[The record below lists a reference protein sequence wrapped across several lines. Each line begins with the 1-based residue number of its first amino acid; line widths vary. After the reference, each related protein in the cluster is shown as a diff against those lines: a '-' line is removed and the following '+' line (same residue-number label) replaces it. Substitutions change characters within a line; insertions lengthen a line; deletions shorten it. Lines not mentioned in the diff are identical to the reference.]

1 MTTLRIFISS
11 STIAES
17 QATSNDAAL
26 RQYAWVLFDA
36 AGKPLRSGHDAL
48 AALPLA
54 SQTEVILPAN
64 SVSFVR
70 ATLPAGNR
78 KRMLDALPFL
88 IEDHLITAPEQVH
101 VVIAESLSENDAV
114 LASTD
119 QALLADLLKTFKAHG
134 VLVSRVLPATL
145 LPKLSANN
153 WAFVCN
159 GDDSFVRTG
168 SASGLAFELN
178 ALQTEPPLAL
188 LLALQQAKA
197 EQSLPNEI
205 AVYGNQQLD
214 LAAWSQL
221 LAVRFVA
228 KEADWKVSPPAL
240 GMNSAMNF
248 LQGKFQPA
256 SQGWAWLSQAKP
268 ALVMLVAMLLVAL
281 IGSSVDWAR
290 KASEKNRLDKEM
302 KALFMNAFPEAT
314 NVVDAPLQMQRKLA
328 EMQHASGGTESS
340 DFLPLLADVSAS
352 TGGLANVTVM
362 DYQNGQLSLS
372 LQATSEEA
380 ARELAEKLGVS
391 GRIVVVQNLKTTNN
405 GVDFQLVFK
414 ASEIKAGTQ

>member
-1 MTTLRIFISS
+1 MVFLTTLRIFMSTSS
-11 STIAES
+11 IVDTLA
-17 QATSNDAAL
+17 ASNEAAL
-26 RQYAWVLFDA
+26 RQYTWVLFDA
-36 AGKPLRSGHDAL
+36 AGKPLRQGKDAL

-114 LASTD
+114 LASID
-119 QALLADLLKTFKAHG
+119 QALLADLLKTCKVQG
-134 VLVSRVLPATL
+134 LLVNRILPETLVPKITVNSWVL
-145 LPKLSANN
+145 
-153 WAFVCN
+153 VCN
-159 GDDSFVRTG
+159 GDDSFARTG
-168 SASGLAFELN
+168 SASGFAFELN

-188 LLALQQAKA
+188 QLALQQDKA
-197 EQSLPNEI
+197 EQNLPNEI
-205 AVYGNQQLD
+205 AVYGNQHID

-228 KEADWKVSPPAL
+228 KEADWKVTPPVA
-240 GMNSAMNF
+240 GMNF

-268 ALVMLVAMLLVAL
+268 ALVLLAAMLLVAL

-290 KASEKNRLDKEM
+290 KANEKNRLDKEM
-302 KALFMNAFPEAT
+302 KALFMNAFPDAT

-328 EMQHASGGTESS
+328 EMQHASGGTESG
-340 DFLPLLADVSAS
+340 DFLPLLAAVTAS
-352 TGGLANVTVM
+352 TGGLANISAM

-372 LQATSEEA
+372 LQAPSEEA
-380 ARELAEKLGVS
+380 ARALAEKLSVS
-391 GRIVVVQNLKTTNN
+391 GRIVAVQNLKTTNN

-414 ASEIKAGTQ
+414 ADALKVDSQ

>member
-1 MTTLRIFISS
+1 MTTLRIFISTS
-11 STIAES
+11 AIAEL

-36 AGKPLRSGHDAL
+36 AGKPLRSGRDAL

-145 LPKLSANN
+145 LPKLSANS

-178 ALQTEPPLAL
+178 ALHTEPPLAL
-188 LLALQQAKA
+188 LLALQQAKV

-221 LAVRFVA
+221 LAVHFVA
-228 KEADWKVSPPAL
+228 KEADWKITPPVAD
-240 GMNSAMNF
+240 MNF

-268 ALVMLVAMLLVAL
+268 ALVMLAAMLLVAL

-302 KALFMNAFPEAT
+302 KALFMNAFPDAT

-405 GVDFQLVFK
+405 GVDFQLIFK